1 MTVAKFV
8 VVVVLI
14 CPVMLDSLVAVVEV
28 GDVDSVLV
36 VGCIV
41 VV

>member
-1 MTVAKFV
+1 MTVARFV

-14 CPVMLDSLVAVVEV
+14 CAALLVPLVAVVVV
-28 GDVDSVLV
+28 GDADSVLV